1 MSRTHAHGDVR
12 KSDGPEHSDGLTTLL
27 RGIADPDRDVRQ
39 ESALALGE
47 IADEETVDA
56 VLAQLWIEQDFFV
69 RETLTWTTVR
79 IGESAIDP
87 VLKVLASSNDSE
99 VKLQALHVLSKIAA
113 PSTLA
118 DITPFVRDA
127 DPEVAAKARWAL
139 SRIGDERSVP
149 LLVEHLGIGDAGT
162 QNALTDVLASFGS
175 AAVPVM
181 MDALVHER
189 LDVRRHAA
197 EVLGH
202 VGSPDADRATSA
214 LGSAAGGQDVDVAI
228 SALMA
233 LGSLDNEQASTEIQR
248 ATLAQDPRVRGV
260 AERLAARSAKQS
272 RLQAARAAR
281 AARLAKG
288 A

>member
-1 MSRTHAHGDVR
+1 MSWTHAHGHVR
-12 KSDGPEHSDGLTTLL
+12 QSDDGLAHSDGLATLL
-27 RGIADPDRDVRQ
+27 VGITDPDRDVRQ

-47 IADEETVDA
+47 SADEEAIDA
-56 VLAQLWIEQDFFV
+56 VLAQLWVEPDFFV

-79 IGESAIDP
+79 IGESAIGP
-87 VLKVLASSNDSE
+87 VTKVLGSGVDSG
-99 VKLQALHVLSKIAA
+99 VKIQALHVLSKIAD

-118 DITPFVRDA
+118 DITPFIRDA

-149 LLVEHLGIGDAGT
+149 LLGQHLGIGDAEA

-181 MDALVHER
+181 IDALAHER
-189 LDVRRHAA
+189 PGVRRHAA

-202 VGSPDADRATSA
+202 VGSPHADHATSA
-214 LGSAAGGQDVDVAI
+214 LGSAAAGRDADVAI

-233 LGSLDNEQASTEIQR
+233 LGSLNNAQASAEIQR
-248 ATLAQDPRVRGV
+248 AASAPDPRVRGV
-260 AERLAARSAKQS
+260 AERLAARSTKQS

-281 AARLAKG
+281 LARNA
-288 A
+288 